1 MNTSLADIQH
11 ELRPELGPGERLL
24 WSGMPRQG
32 VVFRPIDL
40 FLIPFVLLWAGIPT
54 LAALGL
60 LNSGRGA
67 GIGDLFFLPFILV
80 GAYLLVGRFIVDAK
94 QRARTF
100 YGVTNQRILIVRTW
114 WRRRTTSLKLG
125 FLPDVTLTEGR
136 NGRGAIQFGPDRWP
150 GAGWF
155 GGGWPG
161 NAQAMSPRFDLA
173 ENVRA
178 IYDTIIRAQADLSRA

>member
-1 MNTSLADIQH
+1 MSDRGDTQH
-11 ELRPELGPGERLL
+11 EVRRELGPGERLL

-32 VVFRPIDL
+32 IVFRAIDL
-40 FLIPFVLLWAGIPT
+40 FLIPFILVWAGVPT
-54 LAALGL
+54 YGLAHSPRTGVFDIFL
-60 LNSGRGA
+60 
-67 GIGDLFFLPFILV
+67 LPFILI
-80 GAYLLVGRFIVDAK
+80 GAYMLVGRFIVDAR
-94 QRARTF
+94 QRAHTF
-100 YGVTNQRILIVRTW
+100 YGVTNQRILIISAW

-136 NGRGAIQFGPDRWP
+136 NGRGVIQFGSDRWP

-161 NAQAMSPRFDLA
+161 NAQAMSPRFELA

-178 IYDTIIRAQADLSRA
+178 VYDTIIRAQADLSRA

>member
-1 MNTSLADIQH
+1 MQHLADIQH

-32 VVFRPIDL
+32 VVFRPVDL
-40 FLIPFVLLWAGIPT
+40 FLIPFILLWAGIPT
-54 LAALGL
+54 YGL
-60 LNSGRGA
+60 LHGPKTGA
-67 GIGDLFFLPFILV
+67 FDIIVLPFIII
-80 GAYLLVGRFIVDAK
+80 GAYMLVGRFIVDAK
-94 QRARTF
+94 QRAHTF
-100 YGVTNQRILIVRTW
+100 YGVTNQRILIISAW

-136 NGRGAIQFGPDRWP
+136 NGRGVIQFGTDRRP
-150 GAGWF
+150 GAAWF

-161 NAQAMSPRFDLA
+161 SAQYMAPRFELA

-178 IYDTIIRAQADLSRA
+178 VYDTIIRAQADLSRA